1 MKQMEQEDDVFDL
14 IEQIVLKAEQN
25 VEEEKYKA
33 ALKKF
38 KKAFDLLPLPKDQYT
53 IGTYLLSAIGDLFFI
68 IQKFDWAISNLT
80 TALEFPEGKN
90 NGFIHLRLG
99 QAYYKKEEME
109 KAGIHLS
116 KALELEGEEI
126 FEDEA
131 SIYLDYIMKNS

>member
-80 TALEFPEGKN
+80 AALEFPEGKN

-99 QAYYKKEEME
+99 QAFYQKGEMD
-109 KAGIHLS
+109 KAKIHLR
-116 KALELEGEEI
+116 KALDLEGEEI
-126 FEDEA
+126 FEDE
-131 SIYLDYIMKNS
+131 SIIYLEFIIK

>member
-25 VEEEKYKA
+25 VEEEKFKA

-38 KKAFDLLPLPKDQYT
+38 KKAFDLLPTPKDQYT

-80 TALEFPEGKN
+80 AALEFPEGKN

-99 QAYYKKEEME
+99 QSFYQKGEMD
-109 KAGIHLS
+109 KAKIHLR
-116 KALELEGEEI
+116 KALDLEGEEI
-126 FEDEA
+126 FEDE
-131 SIYLDYIMKNS
+131 SIIYLEFIIK

>member
-38 KKAFDLLPLPKDQYT
+38 KKAFDLLPTPKDQYT

-80 TALEFPEGKN
+80 AALEFPEGKN

-99 QAYYKKEEME
+99 QAYYQKGDTD
-109 KAGIHLS
+109 KAKIHLR
-116 KALELEGEEI
+116 KALDLEGEEI
-126 FEDEA
+126 FEDE
-131 SIYLDYIMKNS
+131 SIIYLEFIIK